1 MAFAE
6 SSTGREEK
14 WRPFGGRV
22 AAKRPGMLRWE
33 RRFPGTPGQVGAART
48 FVSQL
53 FADAPIVANAAWI
66 TGELATNAIR
76 HSTSGRPDGTFTV
89 ALYRW
94 STFGEIHVIDAGG
107 LKEPRLPQ
115 RDPVGAAL
123 ADGADLPESGLG
135 LYGIGALADQYGTYR
150 HRDGSRVVWARL
162 RFSRTSGS
170 SGHL

>member
-1 MAFAE
+1 MAAVRRPKGRQA
-6 SSTGREEK
+6 TGHAAVGAPLPRNA
-14 WRPFGGRV
+14 RPGGR
-22 AAKRPGMLRWE
+22 
-33 RRFPGTPGQVGAART
+33 GAYVREP
-48 FVSQL
+48 V
-53 FADAPIVANAAWI
+53 V
-66 TGELATNAIR
+66 R
-76 HSTSGRPDGTFTV
+76 RPDGTFTV

-94 STFGEIHVIDAGG
+94 TTFGEIHVIDAGG
-107 LKEPRLPQ
+107 LKESRLPQ